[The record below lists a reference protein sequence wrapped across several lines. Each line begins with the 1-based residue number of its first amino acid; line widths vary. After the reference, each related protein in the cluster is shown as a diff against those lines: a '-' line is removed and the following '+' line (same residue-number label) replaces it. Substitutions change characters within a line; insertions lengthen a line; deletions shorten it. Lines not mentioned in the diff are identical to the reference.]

1 MQFRP
6 NPETNIRSG
15 AMNSSASRA
24 VLVSIVVAAA
34 AISGCASTP
43 RDADTFGRGVSG
55 EVQSVEWGTIQAL
68 RPVAIESGRRLTSDT
83 SAVEFTVR
91 LESGNSIVVVQP
103 GTVGDYRVGDRVRV
117 TNDGTQTRVAR

>member
-1 MQFRP
+1 MKC
-6 NPETNIRSG
+6 NTNK
-15 AMNSSASRA
+15 A
-24 VLVSIVVAAA
+24 VLASIVVAAA

-83 SAVEFTVR
+83 SAVNHCLFFFNMADTA
-91 LESGNSIVVVQP
+91 LEES
-103 GTVGDYRVGDRVRV
+103 T
-117 TNDGTQTRVAR
+117 TT

>member
-1 MQFRP
+1 M
-6 NPETNIRSG
+6 IRS
-15 AMNSSASRA
+15 ASKA
-24 VLVSIVVAAA
+24 VFVSTLVVAAA
-34 AISGCASTP
+34 VSGCASTP

-91 LESGNSIVVVQP
+91 LESGKSIVVVQP
-103 GTVGDYRVGDRVRV
+103 GSVSDYRVGDRVRV
-117 TNDGTQTRVAR
+117 TNDGSQTRVAR

>member
-1 MQFRP
+1 
-6 NPETNIRSG
+6 
-15 AMNSSASRA
+15 MNSSASRA

-91 LESGNSIVVVQP
+91 LESGKSIVVVQP

>member
-1 MQFRP
+1 
-6 NPETNIRSG
+6 
-15 AMNSSASRA
+15 MNCNASKALA
-24 VLVSIVVAAA
+24 VSMIVAAA
-34 AISGCASTP
+34 AMSGCASTP

-91 LESGNSIVVVQP
+91 LESGKSIVVVQP
-103 GTVGDYRVGDRVRV
+103 GAVSDYRVGDRVRV